1 MLVRAKADSNFSHS
15 PAVIDVLA
23 DEWDED
29 IMNMS
34 VEVLRVGLIVGVIVG
49 VYEGAILMSSGG
61 KVGFVVD
68 IIITE
73 VCVLALPGA
82 VLAFEVLVPVSNA
95 LNWWVGVLIEV
106 LVVKVIALVPDICI
120 DVLTDVKID
129 M

>member
-1 MLVRAKADSNFSHS
+1 
-15 PAVIDVLA
+15 
-23 DEWDED
+23 
-29 IMNMS
+29 MS